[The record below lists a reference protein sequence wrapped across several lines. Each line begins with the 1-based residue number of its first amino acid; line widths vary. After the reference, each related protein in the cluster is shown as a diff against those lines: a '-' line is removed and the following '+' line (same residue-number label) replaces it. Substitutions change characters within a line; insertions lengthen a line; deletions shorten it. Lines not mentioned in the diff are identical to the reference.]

1 MNRLTDRVAL
11 ITGGASGIGAATSK
25 RLASEGAK
33 VVIGDLNDALAAS
46 VVDEITAA
54 GGTASAVHLDVTD
67 QASWTAAV
75 EQIVS
80 AQGGLDILVNNAGI
94 GDTVTIEESTWEEYK
109 KVTSVTQDSVY
120 LGMKAAGEALKVGGH
135 GSVIN
140 ISSIF
145 GITGGFGVSMG
156 YAAAKGAVRTITKAV
171 ALGWAKQGVRVNSVH
186 PGFIE
191 TPILGEADRGQLSA
205 VTPMG
210 RVGKPEEIAAAI
222 AFLASDDASF
232 VTGAE
237 LVVDGGYVAN

>member
-11 ITGGASGIGAATSK
+11 VTGGASGIGAATSK

-33 VVIGDLNDALAAS
+33 VVIGDLNAEAAAT
-46 VVDEITAA
+46 VVEEIGAA
-54 GGTASAVHLDVTD
+54 GGTAIAVHLDVTD
-67 QASWTAAV
+67 QDSWASAV
-75 EQIVS
+75 EQIVE
-80 AQGGLDILVNNAGI
+80 QLGGLDVLVNNAGI

-120 LGMKAAGEALKVGGH
+120 LGMKAAGEALKVSGR

-191 TPILGEADRGQLSA
+191 TPILGDTDREQLST

-210 RVGKPEEIAAAI
+210 RVGKPEEIAAAV

-232 VTGAE
+232 VTGSE